1 MDVILTI
8 SFKITA
14 EIEIRKHVLRRTSQ
28 RSSQTRCI
36 GFVKHT
42 MYVLSFIHCREMRS
56 VFVVVCFKLSLAPFY
71 AARSSLTAF
80 AGGFSVEK
88 ALNKK
93 PFAERT
99 SLALV
104 V

>member
-1 MDVILTI
+1 
-8 SFKITA
+8 
-14 EIEIRKHVLRRTSQ
+14 
-28 RSSQTRCI
+28 
-36 GFVKHT
+36 
-42 MYVLSFIHCREMRS
+42 MRS

-93 PFAERT
+93 LFVSLSGVVVRESSHRT
-99 SLALV
+99 AGAGFEPCSFLSFFVLFLSRFCLV
-104 V
+104 VFL

>member
-1 MDVILTI
+1 
-8 SFKITA
+8 
-14 EIEIRKHVLRRTSQ
+14 
-28 RSSQTRCI
+28 
-36 GFVKHT
+36 
-42 MYVLSFIHCREMRS
+42 MYVLSFIDCREMRS
-56 VFVVVCFKLSLAPFY
+56 VFVVVCFKLSVAPFY

>member
-1 MDVILTI
+1 
-8 SFKITA
+8 
-14 EIEIRKHVLRRTSQ
+14 
-28 RSSQTRCI
+28 
-36 GFVKHT
+36 
-42 MYVLSFIHCREMRS
+42 MRS
-56 VFVVVCFKLSLAPFY
+56 VFVVVSFKLSLAPFY

-88 ALNKK
+88 GLNKK
-93 PFAERT
+93 PVAKRT